1 MPRTR
6 RFEGVIA
13 PLVTPFGEDGAPD
26 PDRFI
31 AQADWLMRNGCTG
44 LAPFGT
50 TSEANSLG
58 LDERMELLEE
68 LIDAGVE
75 ASKLLPGTGMCSVA
89 DATALTQHAVESGCG
104 GVLMLPPFY
113 YKGVSDE
120 GLFAYFSD
128 VIETVGD
135 DRLHVYLYHIPQM
148 TQVPI
153 SLPLIARLR
162 KAYPKTIAG
171 LKDSSGDWNQ
181 TKAFLAEHNDLEI
194 FPGTEAFLLDGLRAG
209 GAGTISA
216 SANVNAAA
224 LYKVFAAHRDK
235 SADVDALQGKIAGMR
250 KVFQQPYMIALIKG
264 IIAHYRGDK
273 AWATVRPPLVAATA
287 AEVQAAVKVLE
298 AEHGFGMD
306 FSEDD

>member
-1 MPRTR
+1 MPAAR
-6 RFEGVIA
+6 RFQGVIA

-31 AQADWLMRNGCTG
+31 SQADWLMRNGCTG

-68 LIDAGVE
+68 LVDAGIE
-75 ASKLLPGTGMCSVA
+75 ASKLLPGTGMCSVT
-89 DATALTQHAVESGCG
+89 DANLLTQHAVEAGCG

-113 YKGVSDE
+113 YKGVSDD
-120 GLFAYFSD
+120 GLFAYFAD
-128 VIETVGD
+128 VIESVGD
-135 DRLHVYLYHIPQM
+135 DRLKVYLYHIPPIA
-148 TQVPI
+148 QVGI
-153 SLPLIARLR
+153 SLSLVARLR

-181 TKAFLAEHNDLEI
+181 TKAFLAEHSDLEI
-194 FPGTEAFLLDGLRAG
+194 FPGSEAFLLDGLRAG
-209 GAGTISA
+209 GSGTISA

-235 SADVDALQGKIAGMR
+235 AADTDALQAKITGIR
-250 KVFQQPYMIALIKG
+250 KVFQTPYMIALIKG
-264 IIAHYRGDK
+264 IIAHYRQDP
-273 AWATVRPPLVAATA
+273 AWATVRPPLVAAARTD
-287 AEVQAAVKVLE
+287 VQNAIKVLE
-298 AEHGFGMD
+298 AEHGFRMD
-306 FSEDD
+306 FTEED

>member
-1 MPRTR
+1 MAATR
-6 RFEGVIA
+6 RFQGVIA

-31 AQADWLMRNGCTG
+31 SQADWLMRNGCTG

-68 LIDAGVE
+68 LVDAGIE
-75 ASKLLPGTGMCSVA
+75 AGKLLPGTGMCAVT
-89 DATALTQHAVESGCG
+89 DAIALTQHAVEAGCG

-113 YKGVSDE
+113 YKGVSDD

-128 VIETVGD
+128 VIESVGD
-135 DRLHVYLYHIPQM
+135 DRLKVYLYHIPPIA
-148 TQVPI
+148 QVGI

-181 TKAFLAEHNDLEI
+181 TKAFLAAVARFQRPPMSTRQPCTRCSRRI
-194 FPGTEAFLLDGLRAG
+194 ATRRPTPMRCRRRSA
-209 GAGTISA
+209 A
-216 SANVNAAA
+216 SAR
-224 LYKVFAAHRDK
+224 FSR
-235 SADVDALQGKIAGMR
+235 
-250 KVFQQPYMIALIKG
+250 
-264 IIAHYRGDK
+264 
-273 AWATVRPPLVAATA
+273 RPT
-287 AEVQAAVKVLE
+287 
-298 AEHGFGMD
+298 
-306 FSEDD
+306 